1 VGIPDQYIGLAMIYC
16 AVIPTMGAATPSGT
30 LRALDRFDLL
40 GWQGCSYPIA
50 RAALAA
56 VAFAAGAPFEAYL
69 AIWFVTTS
77 AATSTCGFCRGA
89 SLSAATCCAG

>member
-1 VGIPDQYIGLAMIYC
+1 MGIPDQYIGLAMIYC

-69 AIWFVTTS
+69 AIWFV
-77 AATSTCGFCRGA
+77 
-89 SLSAATCCAG
+89 